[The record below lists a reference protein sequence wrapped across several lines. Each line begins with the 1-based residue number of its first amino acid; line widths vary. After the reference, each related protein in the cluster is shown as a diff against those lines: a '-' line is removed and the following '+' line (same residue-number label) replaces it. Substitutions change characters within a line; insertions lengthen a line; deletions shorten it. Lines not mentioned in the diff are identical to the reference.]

1 MHQLVL
7 HVVLGNSNPSHVL
20 TAIGL
25 SNELS
30 NGTLRITLG
39 EQNTKEDVD
48 FLIKNLVEIVKKLR
62 ENKLV

>member
-1 MHQLVL
+1 MPQAVL
-7 HVVLGNSNPSHVL
+7 HAALGNSKPSHVL

-25 SNELS
+25 PNNLS

-48 FLIKNLVEIVKKLR
+48 FLIKKLVEIVKRLR
-62 ENKLV
+62 NNG

>member
-1 MHQLVL
+1 MA
-7 HVVLGNSNPSHVL
+7 LGNSNPSHVL

-25 SNELS
+25 PKNLS

-48 FLIKNLVEIVKKLR
+48 FLIKKLVEIVGMLR
-62 ENKLV
+62 NNR